1 MIKLT
6 EEEWKQVY
14 GILVE
19 ECGARDL
26 DGSWAYSEFRHSQLR
41 GTTEFRFGDTL
52 GFGGVLF
59 NSGGRLYV
67 SCYSEDDT
75 PEREAAIEA
84 ANARLKKFC

>member
-6 EEEWKQVY
+6 ETEWKQVY
-14 GILVE
+14 GILKE

-26 DGSWAYSEFRHSQLR
+26 DESWACSEFLHSQLR
-41 GTTEFRFGDTL
+41 GTTEFRFCGTL
-52 GFGGVLF
+52 GFGGKLC

-75 PEREAAIEA
+75 PEREAAIKA
-84 ANARLKKFC
+84 ANARLKEFS